1 MSNLSEIIQLFES
14 RHTEQL
20 SDRHAEAVLNFCKL
34 YKSPEKHLYYRELE
48 ELAHVLGLIHKSL
61 ASRKVFVRTILRLSY
76 SHHCWN

>member
-20 SDRHAEAVLNFCKL
+20 SDRHAEAIQNFCKL
-34 YKSPEKHLYYRELE
+34 YKSNNKSLFYRELE

-61 ASRKVFVRTILRLSY
+61 VNGKVYF
-76 SHHCWN
+76 